1 MGLYIPPENKRRDE
15 INIKKSTIRLFKEV
29 LDRIQEDHDNPNL
42 LIFSDLN
49 TNIKRNDKYW
59 K

>member
-29 LDRIQEDHDNPNL
+29 LDRIQEDHLRRKITPIYL
-42 LIFSDLN
+42 YSLI
-49 TNIKRNDKYW
+49 
-59 K
+59 